1 MDQEQRSAPRV
12 DVEPDFSV
20 LGTSGGEKIMG
31 IVYDISRTGVL
42 VDVSQNDVG
51 LVMAQ
56 EGEHVAFQVVPEFL
70 ALALHGVSGTIVRRD
85 GPLWG
90 VQFHVPL
97 DLSQAQI
104 DQLREYLEA
113 PGGPEWNKF

>member
-20 LGTSGGEKIMG
+20 LVTSGGEKIMG

-51 LVMAQ
+51 LVMVP
-56 EGEHVAFQVVPEFL
+56 EGERVAFQVVPEFL
-70 ALALHGVSGTIVRRD
+70 AVALQGASGTVVRRA

-90 VQFHVPL
+90 VQFVDPL
-97 DLSQAQI
+97 DLSQTRI
-104 DQLREYLEA
+104 DQLREHLEV
-113 PGGPEWNKF
+113 PNGPEWNKF